1 MLKQIKQKELN
12 KQKLQTLKDTLTSKQ
27 KNLSTQETSIQNKLK
42 AKQKELQTLQKQQ
55 APPSVGGKH
64 KKIKNKKTYAR
75 AIFPEGVDK
84 DEMVDGIVRRLDE
97 LKIINENHFIE
108 SMFHYY
114 QQSLFSI
121 RKIKNKLFQ
130 KGFDAKVIDEFI
142 NQKFHE
148 NPELEIEILKQY
160 IVKKKIAD
168 LEESDLKKK
177 LYQQSFSENSI
188 FRVIKD

>member
-1 MLKQIKQKELN
+1 MKKEAHEYLFNEAVKYLGKYPATRKKIKKY
-12 KQKLQTLKDTLTSKQ
+12 LQ
-27 KNLSTQETSIQNKLK
+27 
-42 AKQKELQTLQKQQ
+42 
-55 APPSVGGKH
+55 

-84 DEMVDGIVRRLDE
+84 EEMVEEIVGRLDK
-97 LKIINENHFIE
+97 LKIINEDHFLE
-108 SMFHYY
+108 SIFHYY

-130 KGFDAKVIDEFI
+130 KGFDPKVIDEFI

-148 NPELEIEILKQY
+148 NPELEIEILRQY
-160 IVKKKIAD
+160 IVKKKIAVLD
-168 LEESDLKKK
+168 ESDLKKK

>member
-1 MLKQIKQKELN
+1 MKKDANEYLFNEAVKYLGKYPATRKKIKEYL
-12 KQKLQTLKDTLTSKQ
+12 
-27 KNLSTQETSIQNKLK
+27 
-42 AKQKELQTLQKQQ
+42 
-55 APPSVGGKH
+55 H
-64 KKIKNKKTYAR
+64 KKIKNKKTYTR

-84 DEMVDGIVRRLDE
+84 EEMVEGIVERLDG
-97 LKIINENHFIE
+97 LKIINEDHFIE

-130 KGFDAKVIDEFI
+130 KGFSPKIIDEFI

>member
-1 MLKQIKQKELN
+1 MKKEANEYLFNEAVKYLGKYPATRKKIKEY
-12 KQKLQTLKDTLTSKQ
+12 
-27 KNLSTQETSIQNKLK
+27 
-42 AKQKELQTLQKQQ
+42 LQK
-55 APPSVGGKH
+55 KL
-64 KKIKNKKTYAR
+64 KNKKTYSR
-75 AIFPEGVDK
+75 TIFPEGVDK
-84 DEMVDGIVRRLDE
+84 EEIIDGIVGRLDE
-97 LKIINENHFIE
+97 LKIINEDHFIE

-130 KGFDAKVIDEFI
+130 KGFDSKVIDEFI
-142 NQKFHE
+142 NQKFYE

-160 IVKKKIAD
+160 IVKKKLDD
-168 LEESDLKKK
+168 LDESDLKKK

>member
-1 MLKQIKQKELN
+1 MKKEANEYLFNEAVKYLGKYPATRKKIKEY
-12 KQKLQTLKDTLTSKQ
+12 
-27 KNLSTQETSIQNKLK
+27 
-42 AKQKELQTLQKQQ
+42 LQK
-55 APPSVGGKH
+55 KL
-64 KKIKNKKTYAR
+64 KNKKTFSR

-84 DEMVDGIVRRLDE
+84 KEIIDGVVSRLDE
-97 LKIINENHFIE
+97 LKIINEDHFIE

-130 KGFDAKVIDEFI
+130 KGFDSKVIDEFI
-142 NQKFHE
+142 NQKFYE

-160 IVKKKIAD
+160 IVKKKLND
-168 LEESDLKKK
+168 LDESDLKKK

>member
-1 MLKQIKQKELN
+1 MKKDVNEYLFNEAIKYL
-12 KQKLQTLKDTLTSKQ
+12 
-27 KNLSTQETSIQNKLK
+27 
-42 AKQKELQTLQKQQ
+42 
-55 APPSVGGKH
+55 GKYPATR
-64 KKIKNKKTYAR
+64 KKIKEHLQKKIKDKKTYAR
-75 AIFPEGVDK
+75 AIFPEGVEK
-84 DEMVDGIVRRLDE
+84 EEIIDGIVDRLDE

-108 SMFHYY
+108 SLFHYY

-130 KGFDAKVIDEFI
+130 KGFDPKAIDEFV
-142 NQKFHE
+142 NQKFYE

-160 IVKKKIAD
+160 IIKKKLTE
-168 LEESDLKKK
+168 LEEPDLKKK

>member
-1 MLKQIKQKELN
+1 MKKNVNEYLFNEAIKYL
-12 KQKLQTLKDTLTSKQ
+12 
-27 KNLSTQETSIQNKLK
+27 
-42 AKQKELQTLQKQQ
+42 
-55 APPSVGGKH
+55 GKYPATR
-64 KKIKNKKTYAR
+64 KKIKEHLQKKIKDKKTYAR
-75 AIFPEGVDK
+75 VIFPEGVDK
-84 DEMVDGIVRRLDE
+84 DEIIDGIVDRLDE

-108 SMFHYY
+108 SLFHYY

-130 KGFDAKVIDEFI
+130 KGFDPKAIDEFV
-142 NQKFHE
+142 NQKFYE

-160 IVKKKIAD
+160 IIKKKLTE
-168 LEESDLKKK
+168 LEEPDLKKK

>member
-1 MLKQIKQKELN
+1 MKKEANEYLFNEAVKYLGKYPATRKKIKEY
-12 KQKLQTLKDTLTSKQ
+12 
-27 KNLSTQETSIQNKLK
+27 
-42 AKQKELQTLQKQQ
+42 LQK
-55 APPSVGGKH
+55 KL
-64 KKIKNKKTYAR
+64 KNKKTYSK

-84 DEMVDGIVRRLDE
+84 EEIIDRIVGRLDE
-97 LKIINENHFIE
+97 LKIINEDHFLE

-130 KGFDAKVIDEFI
+130 KGFDSKVIDEFI
-142 NQKFHE
+142 NQKFYE

-160 IVKKKIAD
+160 IVKKKLAD
-168 LEESDLKKK
+168 LDESDLKKK

>member
-1 MLKQIKQKELN
+1 MKKEANEYLFNEAVKYLGKYPATRKKIKEY
-12 KQKLQTLKDTLTSKQ
+12 
-27 KNLSTQETSIQNKLK
+27 
-42 AKQKELQTLQKQQ
+42 LQK
-55 APPSVGGKH
+55 KL
-64 KKIKNKKTYAR
+64 KNKKTYSR

-84 DEMVDGIVRRLDE
+84 EEIIDEIVGRLDE
-97 LKIINENHFIE
+97 LNIINEDHFIE

-130 KGFDAKVIDEFI
+130 KGFDSKVIDEFI
-142 NQKFHE
+142 NQKFYE
-148 NPELEIEILKQY
+148 NPEIEIEILKQY
-160 IVKKKIAD
+160 IVKKKLAD
-168 LEESDLKKK
+168 LDESDLKKK

>member
-1 MLKQIKQKELN
+1 MKIKKDANEYLFNEAIKYLGKYPATQKKIKEY
-12 KQKLQTLKDTLTSKQ
+12 LQ
-27 KNLSTQETSIQNKLK
+27 
-42 AKQKELQTLQKQQ
+42 
-55 APPSVGGKH
+55 

-75 AIFPEGVDK
+75 AIFPEGVNIED
-84 DEMVDGIVRRLDE
+84 IVNKVVARLND
-97 LKIINENHFIE
+97 LKIINEDHFIE

-130 KGFDAKVIDEFI
+130 KGFDPQIIDEFI

-160 IVKKKIAD
+160 IIKKKLVD
-168 LEESDLKKK
+168 LDESELKKK
-177 LYQQSFSENSI
+177 LYQQSFSESSI

>member
-1 MLKQIKQKELN
+1 MKKDANEYLFNEAVKYLGKYPATRKKIKEY
-12 KQKLQTLKDTLTSKQ
+12 LQ
-27 KNLSTQETSIQNKLK
+27 
-42 AKQKELQTLQKQQ
+42 
-55 APPSVGGKH
+55 
-64 KKIKNKKTYAR
+64 KKIKNKKTYTR
-75 AIFPEGVDK
+75 AIFPEGIDK
-84 DEMVDGIVRRLDE
+84 EEMIEGIVGRLDE
-97 LKIINENHFIE
+97 LKIINEDQFIE

-130 KGFDAKVIDEFI
+130 KGFDSKVIDEFI

-160 IVKKKIAD
+160 IVKKKIAG
-168 LEESDLKKK
+168 LEEPELKKK

>member
-1 MLKQIKQKELN
+1 MKKEAHEYLFNEAVKYLGKYPATRKKIKEY
-12 KQKLQTLKDTLTSKQ
+12 
-27 KNLSTQETSIQNKLK
+27 
-42 AKQKELQTLQKQQ
+42 LQK
-55 APPSVGGKH
+55 KL
-64 KKIKNKKTYAR
+64 KNKKTYSR
-75 AIFPEGVDK
+75 TIFPEGVDK
-84 DEMVDGIVRRLDE
+84 EEIIDGIVGRLDE
-97 LKIINENHFIE
+97 LKIINEDHFIE

-130 KGFDAKVIDEFI
+130 KGFDSKVIDEFI
-142 NQKFHE
+142 NQKFYE

-160 IVKKKIAD
+160 IVKKKLAD
-168 LEESDLKKK
+168 LDESDLKKK

>member
-1 MLKQIKQKELN
+1 MKKDASEYLFNEAVKYLGKYPATGKKIKEYL
-12 KQKLQTLKDTLTSKQ
+12 L
-27 KNLSTQETSIQNKLK
+27 
-42 AKQKELQTLQKQQ
+42 
-55 APPSVGGKH
+55 

-75 AIFPEGVDK
+75 AIFPEGVNK
-84 DEMVDGIVRRLDE
+84 EEMVEGIIERLDE
-97 LKIINENHFIE
+97 LKIINEDQFLE

-130 KGFDAKVIDEFI
+130 KGFDPKVIDEFI

-160 IVKKKIAD
+160 IVKKKLAD
-168 LEESDLKKK
+168 LDESDLKKK

>member
-1 MLKQIKQKELN
+1 
-12 KQKLQTLKDTLTSKQ
+12 
-27 KNLSTQETSIQNKLK
+27 
-42 AKQKELQTLQKQQ
+42 
-55 APPSVGGKH
+55 
-64 KKIKNKKTYAR
+64 
-75 AIFPEGVDK
+75 
-84 DEMVDGIVRRLDE
+84 MVEGIVERLDE
-97 LKIINENHFIE
+97 LKIINEDHFIE

-130 KGFDAKVIDEFI
+130 KGFDPKVIDEFI
-142 NQKFHE
+142 NQKFYE
-148 NPELEIEILKQY
+148 NPELEVEILKQY

>member
-1 MLKQIKQKELN
+1 MKKEANEYLFNEAVKYLGKYPATRKKIKEY
-12 KQKLQTLKDTLTSKQ
+12 
-27 KNLSTQETSIQNKLK
+27 
-42 AKQKELQTLQKQQ
+42 LQK
-55 APPSVGGKH
+55 KL
-64 KKIKNKKTYAR
+64 KNKKTYSR

-84 DEMVDGIVRRLDE
+84 EEIIDGIVGRLDE
-97 LKIINENHFIE
+97 LKIINEDHFIE

-130 KGFDAKVIDEFI
+130 KGFDSKVIDEFI
-142 NQKFHE
+142 NQKFYE

-160 IVKKKIAD
+160 IVKKKLDD
-168 LEESDLKKK
+168 LDVSDLKKK

>member
-1 MLKQIKQKELN
+1 MKKEANEYLFNEAVKYLGKYPATRKKIKEY
-12 KQKLQTLKDTLTSKQ
+12 
-27 KNLSTQETSIQNKLK
+27 
-42 AKQKELQTLQKQQ
+42 LQK
-55 APPSVGGKH
+55 KL
-64 KKIKNKKTYAR
+64 KNKKTYSR

-84 DEMVDGIVRRLDE
+84 EEIIDGIVSRLDE
-97 LKIINENHFIE
+97 LKIINEDHFIE

-130 KGFDAKVIDEFI
+130 KGFDSKVIDEFI
-142 NQKFHE
+142 NQKFYE

-160 IVKKKIAD
+160 IVKKKLANLD
-168 LEESDLKKK
+168 ESDLKKK